1 MKTSTGFKQVH
12 LNGCARALMENM
24 GYHVTGTQVGNH
36 LRKWKKIYGKIQK
49 LKNLSGALWDEE
61 TCTISL
67 EREHYLAHIQ
77 IHRDD
82 AKYLNCPIEHYH
94 EMATIFGNSLATG
107 AYAKG
112 ASDPLASEV
121 TATANASQET
131 KDGAETNE
139 QGEGSPLEAEEMTFS
154 ANTNGA
160 GSSGTKPPAA
170 KKHKV
175 AAVED
180 PNIAM
185 VSIMSEGLGNLAA
198 AIEKVGKE
206 DDGIPEGLY
215 DDMMSIPG
223 FDEAHLD
230 HYYAYLCEH
239 PSLARRFYNMRLSSK
254 MVWVARYIKEHL

>member
-1 MKTSTGFKQVH
+1 MSSYMLQHLAQLVSSGTKTSTGFKQVH
-12 LNGCARALMENM
+12 LNGCAKALKENM
-24 GYHVTGTQVGNH
+24 GYHVTGTQIGNH
-36 LRKWKKIYGKIQK
+36 LRKWKKTYGKIQK
-49 LKNLSGALWDEE
+49 LKNMSGALWDEE

-67 EREHYLAHIQ
+67 EREYYLAHIR

-94 EMATIFGNSLATG
+94 EMATIFGNSLVTG

-121 TATANASQET
+121 TANS
-131 KDGAETNE
+131 NC
-139 QGEGSPLEAEEMTFS
+139 SPLGADEMIFS

-160 GSSGTKPPAA
+160 GSSGTKPPPA

-175 AAVED
+175 AAIED

-185 VSIMSEGLGNLAA
+185 VSIISEDLGNLVV
-198 AIEKVGKE
+198 AIEKVVKE
-206 DDGIPEGLY
+206 D
-215 DDMMSIPG
+215 
-223 FDEAHLD
+223 AD

-239 PSLARRFYNMRLSSK
+239 PSLARRFYNMRLWS
-254 MVWVARYIKEHL
+254 

>member
-1 MKTSTGFKQVH
+1 
-12 LNGCARALMENM
+12 
-24 GYHVTGTQVGNH
+24 
-36 LRKWKKIYGKIQK
+36 
-49 LKNLSGALWDEE
+49 
-61 TCTISL
+61 
-67 EREHYLAHIQ
+67 
-77 IHRDD
+77 
-82 AKYLNCPIEHYH
+82 
-94 EMATIFGNSLATG
+94 MATIFGNSLATG

-139 QGEGSPLEAEEMTFS
+139 QEGGSPLEADEMTFS
-154 ANTNGA
+154 ANTNGT
-160 GSSGTKPPAA
+160 GSSGTKPPPA
-170 KKHKV
+170 KKYKV

-198 AIEKVGKE
+198 AIEKVVKE

-230 HYYAYLCEH
+230 YYYAYLCEH

>member
-1 MKTSTGFKQVH
+1 
-12 LNGCARALMENM
+12 
-24 GYHVTGTQVGNH
+24 
-36 LRKWKKIYGKIQK
+36 
-49 LKNLSGALWDEE
+49 
-61 TCTISL
+61 
-67 EREHYLAHIQ
+67 
-77 IHRDD
+77 
-82 AKYLNCPIEHYH
+82 
-94 EMATIFGNSLATG
+94 MATIFGNSLATG

-206 DDGIPEGLY
+206 DDGIPERLY